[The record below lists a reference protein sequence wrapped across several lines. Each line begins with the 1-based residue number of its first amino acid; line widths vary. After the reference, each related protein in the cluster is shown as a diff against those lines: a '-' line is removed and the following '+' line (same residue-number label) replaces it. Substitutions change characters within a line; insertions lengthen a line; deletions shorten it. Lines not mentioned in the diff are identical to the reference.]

1 MSIRSELR
9 VTEWCPKFAWVS
21 SIEEVAESI
30 NRPHEDYPH
39 RVQATVSEIER
50 LSKLHLPDT
59 IPNLLLLEIHRAVFW
74 DEDFKG
80 QWKEIDVV
88 VSPDHAPRITRVAD
102 WMQRLESEYEGKALD
117 VGALREWHLD
127 FETIHPFPDGNGRT
141 GGIIVA
147 AYSHQLAPEK
157 GWFGSLE

>member
-21 SIEEVAESI
+21 SIDAAVETI
-30 NRPHEDYPH
+30 NRPHEDYPD

-50 LSKLHLPDT
+50 LSKLHLADS

-102 WMQRLESEYEGKALD
+102 WMQRLESEYEGVAP
-117 VGALREWHLD
+117 GLRDNSPLPRREREDWGYNRGGV
-127 FETIHPFPDGNGRT
+127 FPPASAREGVVRVSGIRDGG
-141 GGIIVA
+141 
-147 AYSHQLAPEK
+147 
-157 GWFGSLE
+157 